1 MNETEHLSYTTTK
14 NNSKWDKNLNVK
26 QKIKPKIPRRKHR
39 EKLLDIGLDNT
50 FLDMTQKTQAIK
62 KKKKQ
67 NTSNE
72 SKK

>member
-1 MNETEHLSYTTTK
+1 MKLNTCLIQLQK

-50 FLDMTQKTQAIK
+50 FLDMTQKH
-62 KKKKQ
+62 KQ
-67 NTSNE
+67 
-72 SKK
+72 